1 MGAKIPEIRSVC
13 ASRQGLR
20 LDCCYRFARDI
31 GTRDLS
37 PLVLKTD
44 RRSTNRLVLHIAG
57 PFFFSLFLLEVSP
70 VQRILILQHSSGPPS
85 SCLVSVLHPSL
96 LITIITTNIITIVI
110 AISSPPRILQT
121 HHQYFLNSSTCCVR
135 AFAHVALVAVL
146 LAAVFGARSLWLL
159 LLAGQSLYRH
169 KGES

>member
-44 RRSTNRLVLHIAG
+44 WRPTNRLVLHITG
-57 PFFFSLFLLEVSP
+57 PFFFSLFLLEVLSSGSP
-70 VQRILILQHSSGPPS
+70 ILRHSSGPPS

-96 LITIITTNIITIVI
+96 LITITTTNIITIVI

-159 LLAGQSLYRH
+159 LLAGQNLYRH